1 MVQPH
6 QGTSLGP
13 EMEGRLTQ
21 AASWL
26 DPEDVTPSEIS
37 WSREDKEHTTPRT
50 CGPRRHV
57 TETGRRGGRRALAGL
72 HGGMLTFNG
81 RARRFCKMKRCCGC
95 GGQVHDGV
103 SAWSAPTCARRQR
116 R

>member
-57 TETGRRGGRRALAGL
+57 TEDAGVGAGRWQDCTAG
-72 HGGMLTFNG
+72 
-81 RARRFCKMKRCCGC
+81 C
-95 GGQVHDGV
+95 
-103 SAWSAPTCARRQR
+103 
-116 R
+116 